1 MLRNQTYADATQ
13 VMGDTPLIKL
23 NRVIPAGGAT
33 VYAKCEFF
41 NPLNSVKDR
50 IGVAM
55 IRAGEESGALNADT
69 HVVEPTS
76 GNTGVALA
84 FVCGV

>member
-1 MLRNQTYADATQ
+1 MLRNQTYSDATQ

-23 NRVIPAGGAT
+23 NRVIPEGGAT

-55 IRAGEESGALNADT
+55 IRAGEESGSLNGILMSSS
-69 HVVEPTS
+69 PL
-76 GNTGVALA
+76 VAIPESR
-84 FVCGV
+84 